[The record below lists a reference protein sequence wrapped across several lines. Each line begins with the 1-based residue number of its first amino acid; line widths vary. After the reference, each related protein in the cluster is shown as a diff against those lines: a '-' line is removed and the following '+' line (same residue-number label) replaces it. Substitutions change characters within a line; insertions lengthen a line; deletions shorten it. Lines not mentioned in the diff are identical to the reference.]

1 MYLAEGIGMAMSWL
15 FGKLLKVRW
24 KRNGNDA
31 VDILYS
37 IMTLASALL
46 CSSDLR
52 PKFDCITVTL
62 S

>member
-1 MYLAEGIGMAMSWL
+1 MYLAEVIGMAMSWPS
-15 FGKLLKVRW
+15 GKLLKVRW

-31 VDILYS
+31 VDSYS

-46 CSSDLR
+46 RSSDLR
-52 PKFDCITVTL
+52 PKFDCIAVTL